1 VRRQTGGEMVSLIL
15 ELQQAARQIRARIAF
30 ELERH
35 RPGKP
40 VQPQL
45 ACRAGGSAKAGH
57 N

>member
-1 VRRQTGGEMVSLIL
+1 MVSLIL